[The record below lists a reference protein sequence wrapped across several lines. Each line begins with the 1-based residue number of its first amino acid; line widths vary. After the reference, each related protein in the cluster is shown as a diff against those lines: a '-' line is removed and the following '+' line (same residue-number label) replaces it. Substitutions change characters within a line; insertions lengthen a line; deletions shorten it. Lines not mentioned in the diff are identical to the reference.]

1 MNTRRK
7 VYLYTG
13 GSIIFWAGSASA
25 FKQALASLTPVML
38 LWSAS
43 LISLVVLALLLTAQK
58 QISLLKSLK
67 PGEWGGLLLLG
78 VLNPFLYY
86 IILFKAYALL
96 PGQMAMSLN
105 YLWPVVLALLSVP
118 VLGHTLGWR
127 NILAIGLSFTG
138 ALIIATRG
146 EMLQLRGVSITGVVL
161 ALASTVVWA
170 FYWLLSAR
178 IQVAAIVKLFVGF
191 LSGGLLTLIYA
202 LFAPGSLLP
211 PSGIPWLSMLYVGLF
226 EMGLTFFLW
235 LKALQMAD
243 NAARVGNLIYLTP
256 FLSLF
261 FLALLLDEPIY
272 NSTLVGLLVIIAGIL
287 AQQYWSNRRPE

>member
-13 GSIIFWAGSASA
+13 GSILFWAGSATA

-43 LISLVVLALLLTAQK
+43 LISLVVLALLLVAQK
-58 QISLLKSLK
+58 QIAPLKALK

-86 IILFKAYALL
+86 IILFEAYALL

-127 NILAIGLSFTG
+127 NILAISLSFTG

-161 ALASTVVWA
+161 ALVSTVVWA

-178 IQVAAIVKLFVGF
+178 IRVAATVKLFVGF
-191 LSGGLLTLIYA
+191 LSGSLLTLIYA
-202 LFAPGSLLP
+202 LFAPGGLLP
-211 PSGIPWLSMLYVGLF
+211 SSGIPWFSMLYVGLF

-261 FLALLLDEPIY
+261 FLALFIDEPIY
-272 NSTLVGLLVIIAGIL
+272 NSTLVGLMVIIAGIL
-287 AQQYWSNRRPE
+287 AQQYWSGRPE